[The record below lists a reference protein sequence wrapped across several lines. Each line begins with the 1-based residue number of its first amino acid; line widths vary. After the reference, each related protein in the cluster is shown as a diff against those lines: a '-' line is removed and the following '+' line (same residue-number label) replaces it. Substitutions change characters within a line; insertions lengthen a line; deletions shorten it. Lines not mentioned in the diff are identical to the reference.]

1 MRIAASAF
9 LVGVTLYAV
18 PASAS
23 CSAVAPS
30 GLQTSFPTLSSST
43 AAVLA
48 PAITGIANL
57 ASAEANGISAARSQ
71 DRRRLLL
78 EQQIERYDAQRQS
91 QRRPL
96 DFRNGQSL
104 FRGLMQGARPDPP
117 SIAAAKAELK
127 AIQRGAGGGNDLQRG
142 QSYGDVDAQLATAID
157 RLAQEA
163 SSSGSFQGLTD
174 SDRLV
179 RNRVADCV
187 AWRSA
192 TGVTLPQSL
201 TALDR
206 FERTTKA
213 ALRTA
218 VTSIIPRVRSEIAA
232 APDSAALQRIRGE
245 YFSTPSANEA
255 LAANGVTQALADRL
269 AAVQRIETAQANAA
283 QTRREA
289 ASAQAARIAA
299 AQQAKAEAAE
309 RAVLARQRAAQ
320 GPSPAAGS
328 GFSSAGEP
336 TETQMRAALQE
347 NAGRIASRF
356 GMGDW
361 TKITYFEKVGCEKA
375 QGRIG
380 WQCDFLT
387 RSDGNPMTGF
397 LDAMTGPGMAMRGSA
412 RFVLRA
418 NGWDAFVD
426 QKSN

>member
-1 MRIAASAF
+1 M
-9 LVGVTLYAV
+9 
-18 PASAS
+18 
-23 CSAVAPS
+23 
-30 GLQTSFPTLSSST
+30 
-43 AAVLA
+43 
-48 PAITGIANL
+48 
-57 ASAEANGISAARSQ
+57 EANGMSAARMR
-71 DRRRLLL
+71 DRRRLQL
-78 EQQIERYDAQRQS
+78 EQQIDRYDAQRQS

-96 DFRNGQSL
+96 NFRNGQSL
-104 FRGLMQGARPDPP
+104 LRGLMQGARADPP

-127 AIQRGAGGGNDLQRG
+127 AMQRGAGAGIDEQGNQGYRDF
-142 QSYGDVDAQLATAID
+142 DAQLATAID
-157 RLAQEA
+157 RLTQEA
-163 SSSGSFQGLTD
+163 SASGSFQSLAD

-192 TGVTLPQSL
+192 SGITLPQSL

-206 FERTTKA
+206 FERTNRA
-213 ALRTA
+213 ALGA
-218 VTSIIPRVRSEIAA
+218 AATSMAPRIRSEIAA
-232 APDSAALQRIRGE
+232 APDSSTLQRIRAE
-245 YFSTPSANEA
+245 YLNTPGANEA
-255 LAANGVTQALADRL
+255 LGASGVTQAFSVRL
-269 AAVQRIETAQANAA
+269 ATVQRNELASANAA
-283 QTRREA
+283 QARRDA

-309 RAVLARQRAAQ
+309 RALLARQRTAQ
-320 GPSPAAGS
+320 GPSAVAS
-328 GFSSAGEP
+328 ININSAGEP

-356 GMGDW
+356 GLGDW

-397 LDAMTGPGMAMRGSA
+397 LDAMTGPGMAIRGSA
-412 RFVLRA
+412 RFVLRS

-426 QKSN
+426 QKNN